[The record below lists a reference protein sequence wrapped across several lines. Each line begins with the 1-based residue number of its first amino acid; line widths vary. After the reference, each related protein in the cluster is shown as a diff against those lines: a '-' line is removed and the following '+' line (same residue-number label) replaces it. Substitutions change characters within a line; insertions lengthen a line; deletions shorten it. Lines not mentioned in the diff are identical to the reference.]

1 MRPVSPT
8 VRRVGTIVLIVVV
21 LAFFAYAVVDAWD
34 ATHGELPSIWR
45 IVAAVGL
52 WMVGLVCAGLA
63 WSLLLGG
70 DHRVEHGASLIVAQL
85 GKYVPG
91 GVFQASGQVALARS
105 AGVSVRRG
113 ATAFSV
119 LAICQA
125 VAGCSFLPL
134 LAFAWPSPPGWVR
147 AILLVGG
154 VASLALID
162 RRWMVWTLRKIPR
175 TRDAPDELVPGQAVI
190 VRAWLTSVVTLGL
203 TTVAYVLLLG
213 GYGRLHDPLWV
224 VGAYA
229 AAWTAGF
236 VVIPIPS
243 GLGIREAVLVA
254 ILHGAYPSSVLV
266 ATSVYLRL
274 TTIAAEGLMALV
286 VSHRVR
292 PARLAAIRSR
302 GTDEPEIDSEG
313 GDDELPRR

>member
-1 MRPVSPT
+1 M
-8 VRRVGTIVLIVVV
+8 VRRVGTIALIVVV
-21 LAFFAYAVVDAWD
+21 LAFFTYAVVDAWN
-34 ATHGELPSIWR
+34 ATDGELPSVAR
-45 IVAAVGL
+45 IGVAVGL
-52 WMVGLVCAGLA
+52 WMAGLLCAGFA
-63 WSLLLGG
+63 WAMLLGG
-70 DHRVEHGASLIVAQL
+70 DHRMEHGASLIVAQL

-125 VAGCSFLPL
+125 VAGCTFLPL

-147 AILLVGG
+147 AVLVVGG
-154 VASLALID
+154 VTSLALID
-162 RRWMVWTLRKIPR
+162 RRWMVWVLRKIPR
-175 TRDAPDELVPGQAVI
+175 TRDATEELVPTQAVI
-190 VRAWLTSVVTLGL
+190 VRAWLASVVTLGL
-203 TTVAYVLLLG
+203 TTVAYVVLLG
-213 GYGRLHDPLWV
+213 SYGRLHDPLWV

-254 ILHGAYPSSVLV
+254 LLHGAYPSSVLV

-274 TTIAAEGLMALV
+274 TTIAAEGLMALLA
-286 VSHRVR
+286 SHWVR
-292 PARLAAIRSR
+292 PARLAAIR
-302 GTDEPEIDSEG
+302 G
-313 GDDELPRR
+313 GASAATMLDAESPDG